1 VVRLIAGEV
10 TAIVKITHGLGGNKG
25 LLILTVTVLVGLAA
39 VLATW
44 VFRQSIQAAPSTV
57 DASPDEI
64 LRLGAN
70 ARGQMPEIPYV
81 AKDLARVASFAV
93 AQRMDGDWAGLP
105 AGTVLQVANTS
116 VESKD
121 LWVSG
126 TVQGGTT
133 KESIKI
139 HSSFLARYLPVALGN
154 AVELSD
160 VRLMH
165 MPENP
170 APRMMVSGWLRNVT
184 SQTLSQ
190 CTVVCT
196 FQDKGGAKLDRQAAP
211 DMVLHPLEFI
221 RFETAAT
228 RTEGQFAAITLEIS
242 HATPDGL
249 RNYLPAVLIPHGSG
263 QQTQ

>member
-1 VVRLIAGEV
+1 M
-10 TAIVKITHGLGGNKG
+10 VKITRGLGGSKG
-25 LLILTVTVLVGLAA
+25 LLILTVTVLVGLTA
-39 VLATW
+39 VFGTW
-44 VFRQSIQAAPSTV
+44 LYRQSLQAPPATP

-64 LRLGAN
+64 LRLGAD

-93 AQRMDGDWAGLP
+93 AQRTDGNWAGLP

-116 VESKD
+116 VENKD

-126 TVQGGTT
+126 AVQGGTT

-139 HSSFLARYLPVALGN
+139 HSSFLARYLPVALGSTI
-154 AVELSD
+154 ELSD

-165 MPENP
+165 LAENP
-170 APRMMVSGWLRNVT
+170 TPKMTVSGWLRNVT

-211 DMVLHPLEFI
+211 DLVLHPQEFI
-221 RFETAAT
+221 RFETPPT
-228 RTEGQFAAITLEIS
+228 GTEGQFAAITLEIS

-249 RNYLPAVLIPHGSG
+249 RNYLPAVVIPHASG